1 MYYYTLIANRPLLD
15 TRFVDFYILP
25 NFKMKYALV
34 ALALAASVRA
44 QTRDDIPECAIPCID
59 DAITSETSCDTTD
72 FSCACANIEKI
83 QGAATGCVLS
93 DCGADVALSK
103 LLSLRCIY
111 S

>member
-1 MYYYTLIANRPLLD
+1 
-15 TRFVDFYILP
+15 
-25 NFKMKYALV
+25 MKYALV

-93 DCGADVALSK
+93 DCGADTALSK
-103 LLSLRCIY
+103 LPSPRCIC